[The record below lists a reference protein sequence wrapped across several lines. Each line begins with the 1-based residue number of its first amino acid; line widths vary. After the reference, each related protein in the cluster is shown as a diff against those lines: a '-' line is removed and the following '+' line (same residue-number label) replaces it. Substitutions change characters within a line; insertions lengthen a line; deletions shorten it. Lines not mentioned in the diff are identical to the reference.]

1 MTDVV
6 TVREDGTLR
15 VQLLCE
21 DKSLTRQSEAGACD
35 INRIMATYEKTGVLP
50 EGKMSGVFADVSE
63 YPSYQDVMQH
73 IAEAS
78 SIFSHLPAALRTR
91 FDNDPAVFLDFASN
105 PQNEDEMR
113 RIGLLPALEEPVPV
127 PKAEDPPA
135 PVGG

>member
-50 EGKMSGVFADVSE
+50 EA
-63 YPSYQDVMQH
+63 
-73 IAEAS
+73 
-78 SIFSHLPAALRTR
+78 RC
-91 FDNDPAVFLDFASN
+91 
-105 PQNEDEMR
+105 
-113 RIGLLPALEEPVPV
+113 LECSRM
-127 PKAEDPPA
+127 
-135 PVGG
+135 